1 MWVELTSKLMYKLWA
16 VEWIRERSSDQNS
29 FLYLEEC
36 CCFRD
41 DASDPDLR
49 FQRKRNRFDLWKVH
63 LLVVGQQSLQTLCLL
78 ADTERK
84 VQKNGLIPVQ
94 TLWSTG
100 QMLTFF
106 SLYYYLLFAIPTLSL
121 HSLHQLHQFVYERL
135 LGGQQRAHH
144 SHTLISLKEIRVQVK
159 QFLHQFVGL
168 VVPNVACDKPVV
180 MSLNCNFH
188 QRPRP
193 TALFSVTGN

>member
-84 VQKNGLIPVQ
+84 VQKNGIIPVQ

-100 QMLTFF
+100 QMLTFVF
-106 SLYYYLLFAIPTLSL
+106 STITFFLRFPLSL
-121 HSLHQLHQFVYERL
+121 CTAFISCTSLSTNVCWAANSERITLTL
-135 LGGQQRAHH
+135 LSPWKKLEFR
-144 SHTLISLKEIRVQVK
+144 SNSSFISL
-159 QFLHQFVGL
+159 
-168 VVPNVACDKPVV
+168 
-180 MSLNCNFH
+180 
-188 QRPRP
+188 
-193 TALFSVTGN
+193 